1 MSHVIAAIA
10 AHART
15 QGDCIALE
23 ADSTQLDYRGLESA
37 IRELSAQLR
46 QAGVRTVGLYADN
59 GMAWALADLAA
70 LDAGLCVVPLP
81 LFFSAAQIRHSL
93 ISSGADAI
101 LAHPALPAAWD
112 SLTEPTLLHVEG
124 STLALHRLSAS
135 SAVVPE
141 GTRKIT
147 YTSGTTGAPKGVC
160 LALDSMEAVAQSL
173 CEATGAT
180 AQDRHLCALPLPTLL
195 ENIGGLYA
203 PLLAGATVCLRSS
216 ADVGLQ
222 GASGFDPRRCLETL
236 RESRATTLILV
247 PELLHALVRAIEAGM
262 PAPSSLRFVAVGGAP
277 VAPRLLATAKQLGL
291 PVYEGYGLS
300 ECASVVALNT
310 PQATQAGSVGR
321 PLPHL
326 RVRIGSG
333 GEVLV
338 SGNAYLGYIGEP
350 LREIG
355 DAVATGDLGHLDENG
370 FLHITGRRKNMF
382 ITAFG
387 RNVAPEWV
395 ERELCLHP
403 AIAQAAVFGEG
414 RPWNVAVVLPRPGVD
429 PDVIAFAI
437 IQCNQELP
445 DYARVSRWLLADAAF
460 SPANDQATPNGR
472 LRRLQIESHYRH
484 RIESLY
490 EESCDVIS

>member
-1 MSHVIAAIA
+1 MSRVIASIL

-15 QGDCIALE
+15 QGDSIALE
-23 ADSTQLDYRGLESA
+23 SGSRQLDYSA
-37 IRELSAQLR
+37 LDTAVRELATQLR
-46 QAGVRTVGLYADN
+46 QARVRTVGLYADN
-59 GMAWALADLAA
+59 SIAWALADLACLA
-70 LDAGLCVVPLP
+70 AGLRVVPIP
-81 LFFSAAQIRHSL
+81 LFFTPAQTRHAL
-93 ISSGADAI
+93 ASSGADAV
-101 LAHPALPAAWD
+101 LAHPLLPETWD
-112 SLTEPTLLHVEG
+112 SLTSPTFLHAAG
-124 STLALHRLSAS
+124 ATLALHRIAIRSAT
-135 SAVVPE
+135 VPE

-160 LALDSMEAVAQSL
+160 LALDSMEAVAESL
-173 CEATGAT
+173 CDATGAN

-222 GASGFDPRRCLETL
+222 GASGFDPRRCLEAI
-236 RESRATTLILV
+236 RDSRATTLILV
-247 PELLHALVRAIEAGM
+247 PELLHALVRAIEAGV

-277 VAPRLLATAKQLGL
+277 VAPRLLASARRLGL

-300 ECASVVALNT
+300 ECSSVVALNT
-310 PQATQAGSVGR
+310 SRAARLGSVGR

-326 RVRIGSG
+326 RVHIGSG
-333 GEVLV
+333 GEILV
-338 SGNAYLGYIGEP
+338 SGNAYLGYVGETP
-350 LREIG
+350 RDPSE
-355 DAVATGDLGHLDENG
+355 AVATGDLGHLDEDG

-403 AIAQAAVFGEG
+403 AIAQVAVFGEA
-414 RPWNVAVVLPRPGVD
+414 RPWNVAVVVPQPGAD
-429 PDVIAFAI
+429 PDVIALAI
-437 IQCNQELP
+437 IQCNQALP
-445 DYARVSRWLLADAAF
+445 DYARVSRWLLADRPF

-484 RIESLY
+484 RIEALY
-490 EESCDVIS
+490 EEHCDVIS